1 MTGSPV
7 AAAAVAAATGPA
19 IGGSVRLRRRPEQP
33 QQRAVGSRRS
43 LARAAGDGDAPAAA
57 EAAKAAASGGAAEPA
72 LTASSS
78 WQQREPPLG
87 SRVVRRLLWQQRR
100 HLGLAAV
107 SLLCCVA
114 MNLLSPVLQGMLF
127 DVLVRGQPFAQYSKL
142 FAGLLFIYVAE
153 PLLSQVY
160 ILNAC
165 AAGEKLQASLRVEA
179 FRCLLAQRVEFFD
192 RHSSSRLTQLLSR
205 DLDSI
210 RAFVFAN
217 TARDRGLRALLEA
230 LGTVGV
236 LFVLSWR
243 LGPILA
249 GVIVASV
256 CTAFLYRR
264 QTRSLEATN
273 AAAQQR
279 LAEVASSTF
288 TNMRTVRVFGGEAL
302 EAQRF
307 RQQVARSYDTGL
319 GFARAK
325 AMLEGIQRS
334 STHLSLLALYALGGH
349 LVNNR
354 LLPVGVLVTAIG
366 FTFSLVFATQGML
379 QTFVDLRGMLASVK
393 RVRAT
398 LSELPPDE
406 SMAQALPP
414 LPDTPWDYPAAAAAG
429 AAGGGGGS
437 SSSGGENGSLLH
449 PGLPDE
455 DPAVLPAMAAPA
467 SNGSA
472 ADHSRWP
479 TRAVEAAQQGDLRLE
494 GVSFS
499 YPVRPGAKVLKDLS
513 LTLPRGKVTALVGR
527 SGAGKSTVAA
537 LLERL
542 YSPDAGSITLAGQNI
557 RGFSRA
563 EWCSALAAVSQ
574 EPVLF
579 PASIAYNI
587 GYGRS
592 MQCTQEEI
600 EAAAQAANAH
610 EFISALPEGYA
621 TVVGEA
627 GSLLSGGQ
635 RQRIALARA
644 LLKDAPI
651 LILDEATSSLD
662 AENERLVQAA
672 IEKLM
677 EGRTV
682 MVIAHRLS
690 TVQNADQIVVLD
702 GGQVAERG
710 THKQLL
716 RSGGRYAALVSAQEL
731 TLQQTLM

>member
-1 MTGSPV
+1 M
-7 AAAAVAAATGPA
+7 
-19 IGGSVRLRRRPEQP
+19 I
-33 QQRAVGSRRS
+33 
-43 LARAAGDGDAPAAA
+43 
-57 EAAKAAASGGAAEPA
+57 
-72 LTASSS
+72 
-78 WQQREPPLG
+78 
-87 SRVVRRLLWQQRR
+87 RRLLWQQRR

-142 FAGLLFIYVAE
+142 FAGLVFIYVAE

-165 AAGEKLQASLRVEA
+165 AAGEKVQASLRAEA
-179 FRCLLAQRVEFFD
+179 FRALLAQRVEFFD

-217 TARDRGLRALLEA
+217 TARDRGLRAVLEA
-230 LGTVGV
+230 AGTVGV

-264 QTRSLEATN
+264 QTRSLEASS

-302 EAQRF
+302 ETQRF
-307 RQQVARSYDTGL
+307 QQQVARSYDAGL

-349 LVNNR
+349 LVNSR

-414 LPDTPWDYPAAAAAG
+414 LPDTPWDHPAVAAAG
-429 AAGGGGGS
+429 AAGSGGS
-437 SSSGGENGSLLH
+437 STSVNGSSVP

-455 DPAVLPAMAAPA
+455 APVPLPAATEGAC
-467 SNGSA
+467 NGSVA
-472 ADHSRWP
+472 GHGWP
-479 TRAVEAAQQGDLRLE
+479 TCAVEAAQQGDLRLE

-499 YPVRPGAKVLKDLS
+499 YPVRPGARVLRDLS

-542 YSPDAGSITLAGQNI
+542 YSPDAGSITLAGQDI
-557 RGFSRA
+557 RGFSRT
-563 EWCSALAAVSQ
+563 EWCAALAAVSQ

-592 MQCTQEEI
+592 MRCTQEEI
-600 EAAAQAANAH
+600 EAAARAANAH
-610 EFISALPEGYA
+610 EFISALPDGYA

-702 GGQVAERG
+702 GGQVVERG
-710 THKQLL
+710 AHKQLL

>member
-1 MTGSPV
+1 
-7 AAAAVAAATGPA
+7 
-19 IGGSVRLRRRPEQP
+19 
-33 QQRAVGSRRS
+33 
-43 LARAAGDGDAPAAA
+43 
-57 EAAKAAASGGAAEPA
+57 
-72 LTASSS
+72 
-78 WQQREPPLG
+78 
-87 SRVVRRLLWQQRR
+87 
-100 HLGLAAV
+100 
-107 SLLCCVA
+107 

-127 DVLVRGQPFAQYSKL
+127 DILVRGQPWQDYSQL
-142 FAGLLFIYVAE
+142 FLGLLVIYVAE

-165 AAGEKLQASLRVEA
+165 AAGEKLQASLRVET

-210 RAFVFAN
+210 RAFVFSN
-217 TARDRGLRALLEA
+217 TTRDRGLRALLEA
-230 LGTVGV
+230 LGTVVV
-236 LFVLSWR
+236 LFALSWR

-249 GVIVASV
+249 AVIVASV

-264 QTRSLEATN
+264 QTRSLEASN

-279 LAEVASSTF
+279 LAEVAASSF
-288 TNMRTVRVFGGEAL
+288 TNMRTVRIFAGEAL
-302 EAQRF
+302 EQQRF
-307 RQQVARSYDTGL
+307 GQQVARSYASGV

-325 AMLEGIQRS
+325 AMLEGINRS
-334 STHLSLLALYALGGH
+334 ATHLSLLALYALGGY
-349 LVNNR
+349 LVNNK

-379 QTFVDLRGMLASVK
+379 QTFADLRGMVASVR
-393 RVRAT
+393 RVRNT

-406 SMAQALPP
+406 SMEAALPP
-414 LPDTPWDYPAAAAAG
+414 LPDTPWEAPATSAARG
-429 AAGGGGGS
+429 DGP
-437 SSSGGENGSLLH
+437 L
-449 PGLPDE
+449 GLPDE
-455 DPAVLPAMAAPA
+455 GPVPCSA
-467 SNGSA
+467 NGSISHDA
-472 ADHSRWP
+472 RSG
-479 TRAVEAAQQGDLRLE
+479 RAVEAAQSGDLRLD
-494 GVSFS
+494 GVSFT
-499 YPVRPGAKVLKDLS
+499 YPLRPGAPVLKG
-513 LTLPRGKVTALVGR
+513 LTLALPRGKVTALVGR

-542 YSPDAGSITLAGQNI
+542 YAPDGGTISLGGYNI
-557 RGFSRA
+557 RGFTRL
-563 EWCSALAAVSQ
+563 EWTATLAAVSQ

-587 GYGRS
+587 GYGKA
-592 MQCTQEEI
+592 MQCSQAEI
-600 EAAAQAANAH
+600 EAAARAANAH

-690 TVQNADQIVVLD
+690 TVKNADQIVVLD
-702 GGQVAERG
+702 AGEVVEQG
-710 THKQLL
+710 THTQLL
-716 RSGGRYAALVSAQEL
+716 ARSNGRYAALVNAQEL
-731 TLQQTLM
+731 TLESTLM

>member
-1 MTGSPV
+1 M
-7 AAAAVAAATGPA
+7 
-19 IGGSVRLRRRPEQP
+19 
-33 QQRAVGSRRS
+33 
-43 LARAAGDGDAPAAA
+43 
-57 EAAKAAASGGAAEPA
+57 
-72 LTASSS
+72 
-78 WQQREPPLG
+78 W
-87 SRVVRRLLWQQRR
+87 RLLMQQKR
-100 HLGLAAV
+100 HLALALV
-107 SLLCCVA
+107 SLLICVS

-127 DVLVRGQPFAQYSKL
+127 DVLVRGQHFSEYSKL
-142 FAGLLFIYVAE
+142 FLGLLFIYVAE

-165 AAGEKLQASLRVEA
+165 AAGEKLQASLRLEA

-210 RAFVFAN
+210 RAFVFTN
-217 TARDRGLRALLEA
+217 SARDRGPRALLEA
-230 LGTVGV
+230 LGSVAV
-236 LFVLSWR
+236 LFALSWR

-249 GVIVASV
+249 AVIVASV

-264 QTRSLEATN
+264 QTRALEATS

-279 LAEVASSTF
+279 LAEVASSSF
-288 TNMRTVRVFGGEAL
+288 ANMRTVRIFAGEAL
-302 EAQRF
+302 EQQRF
-307 RQQVARSYDTGL
+307 GQQVARSYASGL

-325 AMLEGIQRS
+325 AMLEGINRS
-334 STHLSLLALYALGGH
+334 ATHLSLLALYALGGH
-349 LVNNR
+349 LVNNK
-354 LLPVGVLVTAIG
+354 LLPVGVLVTSIG

-379 QTFVDLRGMLASVK
+379 QTFADLRGMVASVR

-414 LPDTPWDYPAAAAAG
+414 LPEAPWEYPLVAPFSNGDGPLGLADEGPVPVGAANGSHVVAGEGLAVAAA
-429 AAGGGGGS
+429 
-437 SSSGGENGSLLH
+437 
-449 PGLPDE
+449 
-455 DPAVLPAMAAPA
+455 
-467 SNGSA
+467 
-472 ADHSRWP
+472 
-479 TRAVEAAQQGDLRLE
+479 QCGDLRLE
-494 GVSFS
+494 GISFS
-499 YPVRPGAKVLKDLS
+499 YPVRPGAPVLKDLS

-542 YSPDAGSITLAGQNI
+542 YTPDAGSITLGGADI
-557 RGFSRA
+557 RAFTRG
-563 EWCSALAAVSQ
+563 EWCGALAAVSQ

-592 MQCTQEEI
+592 MQCTQAEI
-600 EAAAQAANAH
+600 EAAARAANAH
-610 EFISALPEGYA
+610 EFIAALPEGYA

-662 AENERLVQAA
+662 VENERLVQAA

-690 TVQNADQIVVLD
+690 TVQNADQIVVLEA
-702 GGQVAERG
+702 GQVVEQG

-716 RSGGRYAALVSAQEL
+716 QRPGRYSALVSAQEL
-731 TLQQTLM
+731 TLQQTLL